1 MSDLQNQQPEEL
13 ETVDEEDDE
22 VVENYLE
29 VDKADIIPTAK
40 EVREKEK
47 AERKR
52 TPREPTEKQLI
63 ARKNASERLSRIHKQ
78 KEEERQ
84 RVKLEEEKRIIDELK
99 TKWLKEYEKEKK
111 ATAKQEP
118 TEKVRLPATQR
129 LRAVK
134 PKSKPKPKP
143 TEETETEE
151 DEEEETELEDKPFL
165 KRVHQRKRLPKSA
178 KRYVE
183 SDTEAD
189 STDTEAIKK
198 KIEKVKQIDSIIQP
212 RVENP
217 YVRLLQQYY
226 K

>member
-1 MSDLQNQQPEEL
+1 MSELQNQQPEEL
-13 ETVDEEDDE
+13 DTVDEEDDE
-22 VVENYLE
+22 QVENYLE
-29 VDKADIIPTAK
+29 VDKKDIIPTAK

-84 RVKLEEEKRIIDELK
+84 RVKLEEERKIIDDLK

-134 PKSKPKPKP
+134 PKPKPKP
-143 TEETETEE
+143 TEETEE
-151 DEEEETELEDKPFL
+151 DEEEEEEDNKPFL
-165 KRVHQRKRLPKSA
+165 KRVHKRSRLPKY
-178 KRYVE
+178 KKYVE

-217 YVRLLQQYY
+217 YVRLLQQFY